1 MGLWTDILMGDIV
14 VKFYIV
20 TGHQR
25 PLQTCSLGPPPTIF
39 SWLPPRNTEFD
50 DHIFMPLS

>member
-1 MGLWTDILMGDIV
+1 MGLWTDILMGNIV

-20 TGHQR
+20 TGHQC